1 MVSLHSDSECK
12 ESGVKG
18 EFCQRFGRIF
28 NDMRCYEGESD
39 KNGESGDNLPR
50 VFREFKSQSL

>member
-50 VFREFKSQSL
+50 VFREFK